1 MTPELEQKINTWKK
15 KSSDKKEHRSA
26 SIKPDRVRP
35 NQDDILL
42 KIEVRV
48 VGIHQTEKVTV
59 KRRMTTQGGG
69 SEADL
74 KTFDDQVA
82 ILEEDFRFRSGQ
94 AYNRIEQMGGDS
106 FIERN
111 PYS

>member
-15 KSSDKKEHRSA
+15 KSSDKKERRSA
-26 SIKPDRVRP
+26 SIKPDRVHKEEY
-35 NQDDILL
+35 DILL
-42 KIEVRV
+42 KIELRV

-59 KRRMTTQGGG
+59 KRRMTTKSGG
-69 SEADL
+69 SAADL
-74 KTFDDQVA
+74 KSFDEHIA
-82 ILEEDFRFRSGQ
+82 ILEDDLRFRSGQ